1 VLTALSPPAPAAPP
15 AGPAAVYFEQS
26 TLVRTDGVPQGA
38 GVLSRVWYGGK
49 RMRLEAGDVP
59 GGPALILRL
68 DLGKAWRLD
77 PERKVAT
84 EIDAAQLRARSQMDA
99 SLAGDLMGGSEEGR
113 VRTRALSNPQTIAGH
128 ACQGFR
134 VTGPS
139 VVMDLY
145 LAQDLGVG
153 TDAFAEFIEWS
164 GADQSMGGVLA
175 EIRKLRG
182 FPLQTRSRVTVLD
195 RVHEIVSTITK
206 VVVGPQPRSLFEVP
220 AGYRV
225 VVEARDPEKE

>member
-1 VLTALSPPAPAAPP
+1 V
-15 AGPAAVYFEQS
+15 AVYFEQS
-26 TLVRTDGVPQGA
+26 TLVRTDGVTQGA

-77 PERKVAT
+77 PERRVAT
-84 EIDAAQLRARSQMDA
+84 EIDVAQLRARSQMDA

-113 VRTRALSNPQTIAGH
+113 VRTSPLRNPRTIAGQV
-128 ACQGFR
+128 CRGFR
-134 VTGPS
+134 ITGPS

-145 LAQDLGVG
+145 LAPDLGVG
-153 TDAFAEFIEWS
+153 TDAFTEFIEWS

-175 EIRKLRG
+175 AIRKLQG

-195 RVHEIVSTITK
+195 RVHETVSTITK
-206 VVVGPQPRSLFEVP
+206 IVVGPQPRGLFEVP

-225 VVEARDPEKE
+225 AVEAPDPDRE